1 MKEVKTDIRTIS
13 LQKLQQ
19 FFINNQCPKFR
30 ANQTFEWLWKRREL
44 DFEKMTNLSLTNRQI
59 LKQNFQIQ
67 KIRILKQYV
76 SIDGTVKFLFEL
88 KTKKVIEG
96 VLIPQLNRLTACISS
111 QVGCS
116 LACTFCATGKLKLES
131 NLTTGEIYDQVFL
144 INQYCLENF
153 QKPITN
159 IVFMGMGEP
168 LLNFKNVLQ
177 SIHYISSIDGMGIS
191 ARRITVSTVGLAKI
205 IRKIA
210 DMNPSFNLAIS
221 LHSANNKTRS
231 SIMSINKTNNLESL
245 SEALIYFYNK
255 TNIRPTYEYILLN
268 GVNDSIE
275 DANQLIK
282 FCKIIPCK
290 VNLIEYNKV
299 DSVPYEKSTKEKTHR
314 FINKLEEKKI
324 LVKLR
329 KSRGEDINAGCGQL
343 ANKIN

>member
-1 MKEVKTDIRTIS
+1 MKAVKTDIRTIS
-13 LQKLQQ
+13 IKELEQ
-19 FFINNQCPKFR
+19 FFIDNNCSTFR
-30 ANQTFEWLWKRREL
+30 ADQTFEWIWKRREL
-44 DFEKMTNLSLTNRQI
+44 DFDKMTNLSLTNRKI
-59 LKQNFQIQ
+59 LKQKFEIQ
-67 KIRILKQYV
+67 KIRILKEHV
-76 SIDGTVKFLFEL
+76 SVDGTVKFLFEL
-88 KTKKVIEG
+88 NTKKVIEG

-144 INQYCLENF
+144 INRYCLENF

-191 ARRITVSTVGLAKI
+191 ARRITVSTVGITKI

-221 LHSANNKTRS
+221 LHSANNKIRS
-231 SIMSINKTNNLESL
+231 SIMSINHTNNLESL
-245 SEALIYFYNK
+245 SQALIYFYNK

-268 GVNDSIE
+268 GINDSIE

-299 DSVPYEKSTKEKTHR
+299 DGVGYEKSTQEKTNR
-314 FINKLEEKKI
+314 FIKQLEEKQI